1 MDAEAYSEAS
11 KSVLPI
17 VWNVVTSSQDRQ
29 WAKARISALESLS
42 QYEVYPTMQML
53 LFCMSGLLFY

>member
-11 KSVLPI
+11 KSVLTI

-42 QYEVYPTMQML
+42 QYEVYPPTQML
-53 LFCMSGLLFY
+53 LYMWTVIY

>member
-11 KSVLPI
+11 KSVLLI
-17 VWNVVTSSQDRQ
+17 VWDVVTSSQDRQ

-42 QYEVYPTMQML
+42 QYEVYPPMQM
-53 LFCMSGLLFY
+53 FPCMNGLLFY

>member
-17 VWNVVTSSQDRQ
+17 VWDVVTSGQDRQ

-42 QYEVYPTMQML
+42 QYEVYPQMQML
-53 LFCMSGLLFY
+53 FY